1 MQKITAKKARELLI
15 ENRSHFC
22 GVIQKKQPRDYI
34 ELLIDNYEKDIDD
47 CILLGIQEVIHAQSN
62 KLQFTGGS
70 WLDFSKANCYKFNN
84 YIVVSKENGYFNMV
98 YRLEV

>member
-1 MQKITAKKARELLI
+1 MQKITAKKARELLVG
-15 ENRSHFC
+15 NRCLIC
-22 GVIQKKQPRDYI
+22 GVVNKRQHDYI
-34 ELLIDNYEKDIDD
+34 TLQIDNYEKNINLD
-47 CILLGIQEVIHAQSN
+47 EFESRKVITQQSN

-70 WLDFSKANCYKFNN
+70 WLDFSKSNCYKYNN